1 MQNTVFNYE
10 RTLANC
16 QAYKIVITSHFLIII
31 YVVYEWSL
39 SRLSFL
45 MFSTVIEDVWF
56 SSKIIWQVLLALLRS
71 EL

>member
-1 MQNTVFNYE
+1 MKKSK
-10 RTLANC
+10 TL
-16 QAYKIVITSHFLIII
+16 FLIMNELYQIARLTTLDPIFFII

-45 MFSTVIEDVWF
+45 MFSTVIEDAWF